1 MPEVRGAHGGV
12 LNRTLLSVNG
22 QRERG
27 VVEQL
32 NKPARRLSCSRNSG
46 PSASQALWI
55 FDDLDEEPERTF
67 RSRLGMDKNTV
78 VPREPRR
85 GALSISWNPLAFMT
99 SKASFASFTRKATC
113 ARPPRPTF
121 LDQFLH
127 GRLGS

>member
-67 RSRLGMDKNTV
+67 RSRLGMDKTPWYRANRDAAPCRSVGTHL
-78 VPREPRR
+78 P
-85 GALSISWNPLAFMT
+85 S
-99 SKASFASFTRKATC
+99 
-113 ARPPRPTF
+113 
-121 LDQFLH
+121 
-127 GRLGS
+127 